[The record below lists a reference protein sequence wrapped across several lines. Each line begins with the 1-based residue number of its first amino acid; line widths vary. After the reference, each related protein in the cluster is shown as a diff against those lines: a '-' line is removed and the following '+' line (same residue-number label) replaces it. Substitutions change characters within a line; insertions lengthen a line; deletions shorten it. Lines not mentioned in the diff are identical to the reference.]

1 MSCVIHGQDVNECVC
16 RGARYWM
23 DATLAARAELARAKE
38 FSVGQRVVYRPA
50 FGPCEEGTV
59 TSIGSEY
66 VFVCYGLPGSTS
78 KATRPADLDPVHA
91 PVSTPR
97 STVCGRTDAHEHVLA
112 EGDK

>member
-1 MSCVIHGQDVNECVC
+1 MANSNDNL
-16 RGARYWM
+16 RG
-23 DATLAARAELARAKE
+23 DGERAKE

-78 KATRPADLDPVHA
+78 KATRLADLEPVHA
-91 PVSTPR
+91 PVSTHR
-97 STVCGRTDAHEHVLA
+97 CRTCGRTDAHEHELV